1 MTSTEEQQG
10 DGVLPGKRYSCAS
23 CGGQVICTRGGAGRL
38 ACCGAPMTA
47 EEPKPMPS
55 AD

>member
-1 MTSTEEQQG
+1 MSDTDTELQA
-10 DGVLPGKRYSCAS
+10 GKRYRCET
-23 CGGQVICTRGGAGRL
+23 CGGELICTAPGDGSL

-47 EEPKPMPS
+47 EDPKPMPS

>member
-1 MTSTEEQQG
+1 MTTDGTEPQ
-10 DGVLPGKRYSCAS
+10 PGKRYTCEI
-23 CGGQVICTRGGAGRL
+23 CGGQVICTKGGEGSL

-47 EEPKPMPS
+47 LEPKPMPS